1 MKKTITISQRIK
13 KHIIEYHKPILDMI
27 REQNNCNHQW
37 AKHQDGFKCENC
49 DYYTGHDLRLNQLIK
64 KLK

>member
-1 MKKTITISQRIK
+1 
-13 KHIIEYHKPILDMI
+13 MI

-37 AKHQDGFKCENC
+37 VKHQDGFRCENC